1 MQAPNAQGLA
11 GLMSGPQSQQ
21 QPQGPTPDKAS
32 PMAGL
37 GSVEDRVAAYRGN
50 PAPLQQR
57 YAMSQDLLDLL
68 ALQKIKSEK
77 EAAARDMQLKMGQQA
92 AAQGDQAMTVAQ
104 QREKEVMDMTKAE
117 LAQQRGATA
126 NQQVAEQQG
135 AMQKLLSGIARAPG
149 AASAAQPVMMASGG
163 IVAFD
168 EGGYL
173 SPLERYGKREAE
185 KRAQRAREI
194 EEFNAQLRQD
204 PGQIKIR
211 EAKAAL
217 EAMSPAERSSERGRR
232 LREFIKNVFTSP
244 PAAVLAAPTP
254 AMVRPVDGFPTAPI
268 DVGGGETITPAAGSG
283 RGDAINPPMADPSA
297 AMPQPPAP
305 APRQAPPAPAG
316 LAGLPGAQGAPGLA
330 PQPTAP
336 AAPAAG
342 GASPDALGRMLRERS
357 MADMQIDPR
366 ARQLEEEKRIEERL
380 MFPEEQE
387 RRRRVI
393 DEQRRM
399 YEQEFDPER
408 LRREGL
414 KRALIGAGGRRYGE
428 FAGAA
433 TAGMEYDET
442 QRGAQRQRLKG
453 LEDMEQGLFGLRQGA
468 VKDGIG
474 AGQKAYEQSSTT
486 QRQGMET
493 GRGVYATDT
502 QSRDNALA
510 REIDRLKVQAQN
522 ETNRISKEGLNLS
535 RMQSLYATTTNRLQ
549 QLERSLDEDFAAQN
563 GMLLMAEQ
571 GGQINAAQKKQLD
584 IAREQLRIKKAEL
597 RREMEPVLAPIRRQ
611 LGADTMANLSAE
623 DRALIE
629 QYSK

>member
-11 GLMSGPQSQQ
+11 GLASRPQQ
-21 QPQGPTPDKAS
+21 QPQGPTPDRAS

-104 QREKEVMDMTKAE
+104 QREREVMDMTKAE

-126 NQQVAEQQG
+126 DQQVAQQQN
-135 AMQKLLSGIARAPG
+135 AMQRLMSGIARAPG

-168 EGGYL
+168 EGGKAEDPRFKRRENESFADYRRRIFE
-173 SPLERYGKREAE
+173 LELQIQRE
-185 KRAQRAREI
+185 R
-194 EEFNAQLRQD
+194 NA
-204 PGQIKIR
+204 
-211 EAKAAL
+211 AKAKSREDERQRRL
-217 EAMSPAERSSERGRR
+217 AERGNEVIPPSPFFEREP
-232 LREFIKNVFTSP
+232 LPEP
-244 PAAVLAAPTP
+244 
-254 AMVRPVDGFPTAPI
+254 VRPVDGFPTAPI
-268 DVGGGETITPAAGSG
+268 DVGGAPTPAA
-283 RGDAINPPMADPSA
+283 
-297 AMPQPPAP
+297 AP
-305 APRQAPPAPAG
+305 APEPAAPAAAIPQPAAPAAAPAG
-316 LAGLPGAQGAPGLA
+316 IVTAPGAQTAPAQLRQGPGLA
-330 PQPTAP
+330 PRPAAP
-336 AAPAAG
+336 AAPAAPMPG
-342 GASPDALGRMLRERS
+342 TPADPLAQALREQSIAAMRT
-357 MADMQIDPR
+357 DPR
-366 ARQLEEEKRIEERL
+366 ARQLEEEGRIEGRL
-380 MFPEEQE
+380 AFPEEQE

-399 YEQEFDPER
+399 YEEEFDPER
-408 LRREGL
+408 QRREGL

-433 TAGMEYDET
+433 TAGMSYDEA
-442 QRGAQRQRLKG
+442 QRTAQRQRLKG
-453 LEDMEQGLFGLRQGA
+453 MEEMEQGLFSLRQGA

-502 QSRDNALA
+502 QARDNALA

-571 GGQINAAQKKQLD
+571 SGKIDSAQKKQLD
-584 IAREQLRIKKAEL
+584 IAREGLKIQKAALRK
-597 RREMEPVLAPIRRQ
+597 EMEPVLAPIRRQ
-611 LGADTMANLSAE
+611 LGADTMDNLSPE

-629 QYSK
+629 QYNK

>member
-11 GLMSGPQSQQ
+11 GLMSRPQQPQQQ

-77 EAAARDMQLKMGQQA
+77 EAAVRDMQLKMGQQA

-117 LAQQRGATA
+117 LARQRGATA

-135 AMQKLLSGIARAPG
+135 AMQKLLSGIAQAPG

-185 KRAQRAREI
+185 KRARRAREI
-194 EEFNAQLRQD
+194 EEFNEQLRQD
-204 PGQIKIR
+204 PAQVKIR

-244 PAAVLAAPTP
+244 PAAVVAAPTP
-254 AMVRPVDGFPTAPI
+254 AMVRPVDGFPAGQI
-268 DVGGGETITPAAGSG
+268 DVGGETITPAAGSG

-305 APRQAPPAPAG
+305 AG

-330 PQPTAP
+330 PQPAAP

-342 GASPDALGRMLRERS
+342 NVPPDALGQMLRQRS

-366 ARQLEEEKRIEERL
+366 ARQLEEEGRIEGRL
-380 MFPEEQE
+380 EFPEEKE
-387 RRRRVI
+387 RRRRAI

-408 LRREGL
+408 QRREGL

-433 TAGMEYDET
+433 TAGMDYDET

-453 LEDMEQGLFGLRQGA
+453 LEDMEQGLFGLRKSA
-468 VKDGIG
+468 VESGIG
-474 AGQKAYEQSSTT
+474 AGQKAYEQSGTT

-493 GRGVYATDT
+493 GRGVYATET

-510 REIDRLKVQAQN
+510 REIDRLKVEAQN

-535 RMQSLYATTTNRLQ
+535 RAQTLYSTTMNRMQ
-549 QLERSLDEDFAAQN
+549 QLERKLDEDFAGRY

-571 GGQINAAQKKQLD
+571 GGGKMDSAQRNQLD
-584 IAREQLRIKKAEL
+584 IAREELKMQKAALRQ
-597 RREMEPVLAPIRRQ
+597 EMEPVLAPIRRQ
-611 LGADTMANLSAE
+611 LGATSAVELSEE
-623 DRALIE
+623 DQALVNE
-629 QYSK
+629 FLNKGK

>member
-11 GLMSGPQSQQ
+11 GLMSRPQQPQQQ

-77 EAAARDMQLKMGQQA
+77 EAAVRDMQLKMGQQA

-135 AMQKLLSGIARAPG
+135 AMQKLLSGIAQAPG

-168 EGGYL
+168 KGGKAEDPRFKRRENESFADYRRRIFD
-173 SPLERYGKREAE
+173 LELQIQRERNAA
-185 KRAQRAREI
+185 KAKARED
-194 EEFNAQLRQD
+194 ERQ
-204 PGQIKIR
+204 R
-211 EAKAAL
+211 RL
-217 EAMSPAERSSERGRR
+217 AERGNEIIPPSPFFEREP
-232 LREFIKNVFTSP
+232 LPEP
-244 PAAVLAAPTP
+244 
-254 AMVRPVDGFPTAPI
+254 VRPVDGFPAGEI
-268 DVGGGETITPAAGSG
+268 DVGEAPTPAAPTPEPAAPAA
-283 RGDAINPPMADPSA
+283 AIPE
-297 AMPQPPAP
+297 P

-330 PQPTAP
+330 PQPAAP
-336 AAPAAG
+336 AAP
-342 GASPDALGRMLRERS
+342 DALGQMLRQRS

-366 ARQLEEEKRIEERL
+366 ARQLEEEGRIEGRL
-380 MFPEEQE
+380 EFPEEKE
-387 RRRRVI
+387 RRRRAI

-408 LRREGL
+408 QRREGL

-433 TAGMEYDET
+433 TAGMDYDET

-453 LEDMEQGLFGLRQGA
+453 LEDMEQGLFGLRKSA
-468 VKDGIG
+468 VESGIG
-474 AGQKAYEQSSTT
+474 AGQKAYEQSGTT

-493 GRGVYATDT
+493 GRGVYATET

-510 REIDRLKVQAQN
+510 REIDRLKVEAQN

-535 RMQSLYATTTNRLQ
+535 RAQTLYSTTMNRMQ
-549 QLERSLDEDFAAQN
+549 QLERKLDEDFAGRY

-571 GGQINAAQKKQLD
+571 GGGKMDSAQRNQLD
-584 IAREQLRIKKAEL
+584 IAREELKMQKAALRQ
-597 RREMEPVLAPIRRQ
+597 EMEPVLAPIRRQ
-611 LGADTMANLSAE
+611 LGATSAVELSEE
-623 DRALIE
+623 DQALINE
-629 QYSK
+629 FLNKGK

>member
-1 MQAPNAQGLA
+1 
-11 GLMSGPQSQQ
+11 
-21 QPQGPTPDKAS
+21 
-32 PMAGL
+32 MAGL
-37 GSVEDRVAAYRGN
+37 GSVEDRVSAYRGN

-104 QREKEVMDMTKAE
+104 QREREVMDMTKAE

-126 NQQVAEQQG
+126 DQQVAQQQN
-135 AMQKLLSGIARAPG
+135 AMQRLMSGIARAPG

-185 KRAQRAREI
+185 KRAQRDREV
-194 EEFNAQLRQD
+194 EEFNEQLRQD
-204 PGQIKIR
+204 PAQVKIR

-217 EAMSPAERSSERGRR
+217 DAMSPAERSSERGRR
-232 LREFIKNVFTSP
+232 LREFIKNVFTST
-244 PAAVLAAPTP
+244 PAAVSVAAPTP

-268 DVGGGETITPAAGSG
+268 DVGGTPMPAPSAGSNLG
-283 RGDAINPPMADPSA
+283 AADVGEVPAA

-305 APRQAPPAPAG
+305 APRQAPAAPAG

-330 PQPTAP
+330 PRP

-342 GASPDALGRMLRERS
+342 GVSPDALGQMLRQRS

-380 MFPEEQE
+380 AFPEEQA

-433 TAGMEYDET
+433 TAGMSYDEA
-442 QRGAQRQRLKG
+442 QRAAQRQRLKG
-453 LEDMEQGLFGLRQGA
+453 MEEMEQGLFGLRQGA

-474 AGQKAYEQSSTT
+474 AGQKAYEQSGTT

-502 QSRDNALA
+502 QARDNALA

-522 ETNRISKEGLNLS
+522 ETNRISKEGVNLS

-571 GGQINAAQKKQLD
+571 SGKIDPPQKQQLD
-584 IAREQLRIKKAEL
+584 IARENLKMQKAALRK
-597 RREMEPVLAPIRRQ
+597 EMEPVLAPIRRQ
-611 LGADTMANLSAE
+611 LGADTMDNLSPE

-629 QYSK
+629 QYNK